1 LPWSQIFEFEP
12 LALASVLLRTVVVYF
27 ALLLGIRLAG
37 KRELGQM
44 TPFDLIVILV
54 ISNAVQNAMVGPDTS
69 LTAGLLAALVLFL
82 VNWAVDRSALK
93 WAWLGRRVLGSP
105 TLLISDGRFVD
116 VHLRQEGITQDEVL
130 MALREHG
137 ISDPAEVQSAV
148 LEVDG
153 SVSVVPMGVEVKRT
167 RHRLRGRKPTQ

>member
-1 LPWSQIFEFEP
+1 MPWSQIFEFEP

-69 LTAGLLAALVLFL
+69 LTAGLLAAFALLL
-82 VNWAVDRSALK
+82 INWGINRTALK
-93 WAWLGRRVLGSP
+93 WAWLGRHVVGTP
-105 TLLISDGRFVD
+105 TLLINNGQFVD
-116 VHLRQEGITQDEVL
+116 EHLRREGITRDEVL

-137 ISDPAEVQSAV
+137 ISDPAQAQSAV

-153 SVSVVPMGVEVKRT
+153 SVSVVPMGAEVKRT